1 MSSKA
6 VSYYDWELSF
16 KKKMPIS
23 IEKTE
28 VKKEDNNSL
37 GIKENDFRAF
47 LINWKQKNLI

>member
-6 VSYYDWELSF
+6 VSYFDWESSF

-23 IEKTE
+23 NEYTEE
-28 VKKEDNNSL
+28 VKEEGNSL

-47 LINWKQKNLI
+47 LKTWKQKNLV